1 MWTFSPP
8 LREPDLSSLP
18 TLSPEAL
25 ERLVYLVGPARGGT
39 SIINEAIGI
48 HPDILGLPNMSHFV
62 NNVWNHRTK
71 VNARVFQAIFRLP
84 GYFDLPQLLETLA
97 VERAATLKRHVVRTL
112 NAKKKNFRQLYQL
125 YPLLYAMTARNHKD
139 PSHIVCWHDK
149 SNDWRNIRPVARHFP
164 EARFIFVTRDPRGS
178 TVSYADRMTKK
189 TVRDVTAGR
198 DIDDVIDGVVYW
210 RIMMEQFR
218 AFARRRPGRSLLV
231 RFEDFMQKPE
241 STLNRIFEFALGS
254 PLPDDVV
261 RQGLARL
268 GGGATND
275 PNELYRGISSAP
287 LERWKDHLSEDEVA
301 LIAAIA
307 GDTAGKLGYPIEP
320 AASATTILRVARRL
334 SGVRRKTMFGAK
346 MLYANAVPFIA

>member
-1 MWTFSPP
+1 VWTFRPRPP
-8 LREPDLSSLP
+8 APDFSTLP
-18 TLSPEAL
+18 TLTPEAL

-48 HPDILGLPNMSHFV
+48 HPEVLGLPNMSHFV
-62 NNVWNHRTK
+62 NNAWNHRAK
-71 VNARVFQAIFRLP
+71 VSAKLFRAIFRLP
-84 GYFDLPQLLETLA
+84 RYFDVPELLETLSA
-97 VERAATLKRHVVRTL
+97 EQAEMLERHVVRTV
-112 NAKKKNFRQLYQL
+112 NARHKDFRRLYQL
-125 YPLLYAMTARNHKD
+125 YPLLYAMTAANRKD
-139 PSHIVCWHDK
+139 PARIVCWHDK
-149 SNDWRNIRPVARHFP
+149 SNDWRNIRPVARYLP
-164 EARFIFVTRDPRGS
+164 EARFVFVTRDPRGS
-178 TVSYADRMTKK
+178 TASYADRMTKK
-189 TVRDVTAGR
+189 TVRDDAAGR
-198 DIDDVIDGVVYW
+198 DVQDVIDGAVYW

-218 AFARRRPGRSLLV
+218 TFARRWPGRSLLM

-241 STLNRIFEFALGS
+241 STLNRIFDFALGS

-261 RQGLARL
+261 REGLASL

-287 LERWKDHLSEDEVA
+287 LERWKDNLSEDEVS

-307 GDTAGKLGYPIEP
+307 GDTGRKLGYPIEP
-320 AASATTILRVARRL
+320 EASATAILRVARRL

>member
-1 MWTFSPP
+1 M
-8 LREPDLSSLP
+8 P

-48 HPDILGLPNMSHFV
+48 HPEVLALPNMSHFV
-62 NNVWNHRTK
+62 NNVWNHRAK
-71 VNARVFQAIFRLP
+71 VSAKLFRTIFRLP
-84 GYFDLPQLLETLA
+84 RYFDLPELLETLSA
-97 VERAATLKRHVVRTL
+97 EQAEMLARHVVRTV
-112 NAKKKNFRQLYQL
+112 NARHKDFRRLYQL
-125 YPLLYAMTARNHKD
+125 YALLYAMTAANRKD
-139 PSHIVCWHDK
+139 PARIVCWHDK
-149 SNDWRNIRPVARHFP
+149 SNDWRNIRPVARYLP
-164 EARFIFVTRDPRGS
+164 QARFIFVTRDPRGS
-178 TVSYADRMTKK
+178 TASYADRMTKK

-198 DIDDVIDGVVYW
+198 DVQDVIDGAVYW

-218 AFARRRPGRSLLV
+218 SFARRRPGRALLV

-254 PLPDDVV
+254 PLPDEVV

-275 PNELYRGISSAP
+275 PNELYRGISNAP

-307 GDTAGKLGYPIEP
+307 GDTARKLGYPIEP